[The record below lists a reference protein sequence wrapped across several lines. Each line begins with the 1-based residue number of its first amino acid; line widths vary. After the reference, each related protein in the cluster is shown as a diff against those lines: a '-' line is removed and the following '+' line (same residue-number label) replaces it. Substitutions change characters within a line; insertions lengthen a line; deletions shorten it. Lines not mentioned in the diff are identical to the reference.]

1 MKTLSCIAQLLS
13 LAVLCRA
20 NSGKRGLCFTPN
32 ANHAEDNKVWVQPGS
47 DLKWYYNYQSLPSPA
62 YSALSQEQFEFVPMM
77 WGVGANPND
86 TRFLQDVKKL
96 LDSGT
101 NITHVL
107 GFNEPDGTSDV
118 GGSNVLPANAALAWV
133 ANFEPL
139 GKMGVKLG
147 LPACTGGWGSLPWL
161 KQFLGNC
168 SALVS
173 TPGEKRDCTWDFLP
187 VHWYDNFE
195 GLASHI
201 GERKATWPNAEIW
214 VTEYAYAHQDL
225 RATQAFYN
233 QTADYF
239 DRLDYIGRYSYFGAF
254 RSSNSNVGANAAF
267 LNQDGKLTDIG
278 SWYSGFGST
287 GVVPESFGDRAAL
300 CPGAGRAMFGTLACV
315 LVSLLR

>member
-1 MKTLSCIAQLLS
+1 MKTISRIAQILS
-13 LAVLCRA
+13 LAVLCCA
-20 NSGKRGLCFTPN
+20 TSNKRGLCFTPN
-32 ANHAEDNKVWVQPGS
+32 PNHPDDNKVWVQPGS

-62 YSALSQEQFEFVPMM
+62 YSALSQEQFEFIPMM

-86 TRFLQDVKKL
+86 TRFLRDVTKL
-96 LDSGT
+96 VDGGT
-101 NITHVL
+101 KIKHVM
-107 GFNEPDGTSDV
+107 GFNEPDGTPAV
-118 GGSNVLPANAALAWV
+118 GGSNVRPGDAALAWV

-147 LPACTGGWGSLPWL
+147 LPACTGGWNSLPWL

-173 TPGEKRDCTWDFLP
+173 TAEEVRNCTWHFLP
-187 VHWYDNFE
+187 VHWYDNFA

-201 GERKATWPNAEIW
+201 GERRATWPDAEIW

-225 RATQAFYN
+225 QTTQAFYN

-239 DRLDYIGRYSYFGAF
+239 EKLDYLGRYSYFGAF

-278 SWYSGFGST
+278 SWYSGFAAT
-287 GVVPESFGDRAAL
+287 GVNPGSDGAISFL
-300 CPGAGRAMFGTLACV
+300 TPGAGRVVLGMMACL
-315 LVSLLR
+315 LVGLL